1 MLYVIE
7 EILSLFSF
15 YTLFLAI
22 PIDSEPIYRSLRPEA
37 YKLSARRQIQE
48 SDVEQFQPEIEL
60 RGVCNSF
67 RQW

>member
-22 PIDSEPIYRSLRPEA
+22 PIDSEPIYRSFRPEA
-37 YKLSARRQIQE
+37 YKLSARCQIQE
-48 SDVEQFQPEIEL
+48 SNVEQFQP
-60 RGVCNSF
+60 
-67 RQW
+67 